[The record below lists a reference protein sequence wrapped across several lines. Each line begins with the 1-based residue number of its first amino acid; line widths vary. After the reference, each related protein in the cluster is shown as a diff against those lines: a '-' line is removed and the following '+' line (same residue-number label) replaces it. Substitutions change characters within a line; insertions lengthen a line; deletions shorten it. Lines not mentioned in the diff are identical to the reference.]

1 MVKKKFRE
9 NKIKKFKKSAQKT
22 KYFFSTYCEKY
33 FNSSK
38 ITKKNNDVV
47 IPLEKEFDAQQTND
61 DANPLI
67 KELFVFLD

>member
-1 MVKKKFRE
+1 MHKKQ
-9 NKIKKFKKSAQKT
+9 NI
-22 KYFFSTYCEKY
+22 FSPPTARNISTAAKLP
-33 FNSSK
+33 
-38 ITKKNNDVV
+38 KNNDVV